1 MEESLEQFEE
11 EKLGKDSWLK
21 LNFSAI
27 HFHIT
32 FAAAIFSN
40 TNFSA
45 ALQERGN
52 APTLPFQLL
61 QPKCWQES
69 QKRLVKGIT

>member
-1 MEESLEQFEE
+1 MEEGLVQFDA
-11 EKLGKDSWLK
+11 EKLGRL
-21 LNFSAI
+21 LVEVGFSVI

-45 ALQERGN
+45 ALQERRN